1 MLANTELKKED
12 KNKAYALFF
21 SRIMRKETKIELI
34 KYIIIIILVILFR
47 TFFYTLI
54 RVNGDSMNDTLYN
67 GEIMILD
74 RISYRFNDIK
84 RFDIVVVKT
93 DSSYLIKRV
102 IGLPG
107 EKLKYIDGNLY
118 INNKFVKEDYL
129 DYITE
134 DFDISDKAIP
144 DDCYFVMGDNRSNS
158 ADSRVYGCFKKER
171 ILGKTSLV
179 LFPFSEAGKKE

>member
-1 MLANTELKKED
+1 MKKE
-12 KNKAYALFF
+12 N
-21 SRIMRKETKIELI
+21 KIEI
-34 KYIIIIILVILFR
+34 VKYIIIIVLVLLFR

-54 RVNGDSMNDTLYN
+54 RVNGASMDHTLKD

-93 DSSYLIKRV
+93 DSTYIIKRV

-107 EKLKYIDGNLY
+107 EKLKYVDGKLY
-118 INNKFVKEDYL
+118 INGKLVKEKYL
-129 DYITE
+129 DQVTE
-134 DFDISDKAIP
+134 DFDISSEKIP
-144 DDCYFVMGDNRSNS
+144 KNCYFVMGDNRANS
-158 ADSRVYGCFKKER
+158 SDSRVYGCFDKKR

-179 LFPFSEAGKKE
+179 LLPLNEAGKKE